1 MKISIFFNLCIVFL
15 VAGDKSLTED
25 DISECDSGSECLP
38 AEDCQYVQEQQNLFQ
53 TLTEKTLRA
62 KLLQKLRKLICNKK
76 QRAICCPR
84 SEDDNDEKCGY
95 PQVSNVSFLPHKDS
109 IA

>member
-15 VAGDKSLTED
+15 VAVDKSLEED

-53 TLTEKTLRA
+53 TLTEPELGALSLPRPWLMWKVAEVAFSGHARTRGATQSPLPQTTNSNS
-62 KLLQKLRKLICNKK
+62 L
-76 QRAICCPR
+76 CPHF
-84 SEDDNDEKCGY
+84 C
-95 PQVSNVSFLPHKDS
+95 F
-109 IA
+109 